1 MYPRAIRVLC
11 LAGLLVMPG
20 LKGLESRQLEPVD
33 LSADAF
39 TVDRR
44 DAQAYS
50 EPAAVLDARQR
61 ATFMV
66 GRNLFH
72 RQWASIVS
80 LNGDW
85 GLGPTFIADRCS
97 ACHVNA
103 GRGAPPGSD
112 EQLLSM
118 LVRVSLPGQ
127 GLHGA
132 PVPHPAYGGQLQNRA
147 LDGSSVD
154 VAYAGSPVPTEAS
167 LYLDWE
173 VRTVDFG
180 DGETIELR
188 APRLRVEQLNFGPLG
203 EDAMTSLRIAQPI
216 FGLGLL
222 EAVPEATLES
232 LARGQQPL
240 GYNGRVNR
248 VWDEVQG
255 NLAAGRFGWKAG
267 QASLRQQVAV
277 AAFEDMGLSSRHFP
291 DQNCPPPQ
299 DICAR
304 HLPGNFPEI
313 INYEIDA
320 LVLWLRG
327 LAVPAR
333 RDMRELQVQNGE
345 RLFAQAQCAVC
356 HVPELVT
363 GEFPEMRQLANRRIR
378 PYTDLLLHDM
388 GEALADGRP
397 EFLAGGR
404 DWRTPPLWGLGLSR
418 TVNGSTA
425 LLHDGRARNVVEAI
439 LWHGGEAE
447 RSREI
452 FRHMGKAD
460 REALV
465 RYVEAL

>member
-1 MYPRAIRVLC
+1 
-11 LAGLLVMPG
+11 
-20 LKGLESRQLEPVD
+20 VD

-103 GRGAPPGSD
+103 GRGAPPGPD

-154 VAYAGSPVPTEAS
+154 VAYAGSPVPSEAS

-173 VRTVDFG
+173 ARTVAFA
-180 DGETIELR
+180 DGETVELR
-188 APRLRVEQLNFGPLG
+188 APSLRVEQLNFGPLG
-203 EDAMTSLRIAQPI
+203 EEAMTSLRIAQPI

-222 EAVPEATLES
+222 EAVSGATLEA
-232 LARGQQPL
+232 LACEQRAL
-240 GYNGRVNR
+240 GYNGRV
-248 VWDEVQG
+248 
-255 NLAAGRFGWKAG
+255 
-267 QASLRQQVAV
+267 
-277 AAFEDMGLSSRHFP
+277 
-291 DQNCPPPQ
+291 
-299 DICAR
+299 
-304 HLPGNFPEI
+304 
-313 INYEIDA
+313 
-320 LVLWLRG
+320 
-327 LAVPAR
+327 
-333 RDMRELQVQNGE
+333 
-345 RLFAQAQCAVC
+345 
-356 HVPELVT
+356 
-363 GEFPEMRQLANRRIR
+363 
-378 PYTDLLLHDM
+378 
-388 GEALADGRP
+388 
-397 EFLAGGR
+397 
-404 DWRTPPLWGLGLSR
+404 
-418 TVNGSTA
+418 
-425 LLHDGRARNVVEAI
+425 
-439 LWHGGEAE
+439 
-447 RSREI
+447 
-452 FRHMGKAD
+452 
-460 REALV
+460 
-465 RYVEAL
+465 